1 MLGSMREIKTEQES
15 TLAVMG
21 LMIQEKEFMTNSKQP
36 QYKTF

>member
-15 TLAVMG
+15 TFAVMG
-21 LMIQEKEFMTNSKQP
+21 LMIQKEFMTNSKQP